1 MPLMTVHADKQPS
14 FLAAEAEVFSG
25 EARKVKLDGFLVIGL
40 VHHKRAVQFVVQWIA
55 HWMRTDALRHGL
67 KVAVEDL
74 REVTEPIQTVN
85 FRVHQRHTDRRE
97 IAEGLLKFADPAL
110 LL

>member
-1 MPLMTVHADKQPS
+1 MPFMTVHADQQPS

-25 EARKVKLDGFLVIGL
+25 EAWQVKLDGFLVIGP

-67 KVAVEDL
+67 KVAVQDL
-74 REVTEPIQTVN
+74 C
-85 FRVHQRHTDRRE
+85 E
-97 IAEGLLKFADPAL
+97 ITKPVDVLFVWRFICQGIE
-110 LL
+110 